1 MVAITFRQHHDM
13 EEDVSTAVCSYDHFR
28 VELHQSGSGPCEHD
42 VPLHILQAEH
52 ILDCR
57 VEQKGIHVILGRV
70 GIHIQFLRD
79 GRLLKVRSTM
89 RLCRNILVIVNMT
102 IYIIEIIVCEE

>member
-1 MVAITFRQHHDM
+1 MVATIFRQHHDM
-13 EEDVSTAVCSYDHFR
+13 EEGVSTAVCSCDHFR

-57 VEQKGIHVILGRV
+57 VEQKGIHVIQGRV

-79 GRLLKVRSTM
+79 GRLLKVRSRM
-89 RLCRNILVIVNMT
+89 RLYRKHFGNCKHDNL
-102 IYIIEIIVCEE
+102 Y

>member
-1 MVAITFRQHHDM
+1 MVAIIFRQHHDM
-13 EEDVSTAVCSYDHFR
+13 EEGVSTAVCSCDHFR

-57 VEQKGIHVILGRV
+57 VEQKGIHVIQGRV
-70 GIHIQFLRD
+70 GIHILFLRD
-79 GRLLKVRSTM
+79 GHLGLVRSELIKIRLLFNTTFKS
-89 RLCRNILVIVNMT
+89 
-102 IYIIEIIVCEE
+102 

>member
-1 MVAITFRQHHDM
+1 M
-13 EEDVSTAVCSYDHFR
+13 EEGVSTAVCSCDHFR

-57 VEQKGIHVILGRV
+57 VEQKGIHVIQGRV
-70 GIHIQFLRD
+70 DIHILFPHDDL
-79 GRLLKVRSTM
+79 LLKVQST
-89 RLCRNILVIVNMT
+89 
-102 IYIIEIIVCEE
+102 IE

>member
-1 MVAITFRQHHDM
+1 MFPSMVATIFRQHHDM
-13 EEDVSTAVCSYDHFR
+13 EEGVSTAVCSCDHFR

-57 VEQKGIHVILGRV
+57 AEQKGIHAIQERV

-79 GRLLKVRSTM
+79 GLLLKVPSTM
-89 RLCRNILVIVNMT
+89 I
-102 IYIIEIIVCEE
+102 